1 MFYELIKEASDV
13 WWVQSDCPC
22 QPFLQYIL
30 ERDKLRDAQI
40 EAIHHYLY
48 LKVAHDSKP
57 LYQTFTESFRSQTL

>member
-1 MFYELIKEASDV
+1 MPGGHSPTG
-13 WWVQSDCPC
+13 PC

-40 EAIHHYLY
+40 ETIRHYLY

-57 LYQTFTESFRSQTL
+57 LYQIFTETFRS

>member
-48 LKVAHDSKP
+48 LKVVHDSKP